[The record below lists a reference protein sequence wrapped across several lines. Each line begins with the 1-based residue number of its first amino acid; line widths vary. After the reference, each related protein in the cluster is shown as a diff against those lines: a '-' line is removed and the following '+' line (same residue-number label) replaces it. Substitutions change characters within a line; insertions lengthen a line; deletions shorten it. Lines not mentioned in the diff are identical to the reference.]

1 MIPTTYISLHDVTGL
16 KAAALQT
23 LDTPLMLTIET
34 PLGSMQ
40 ISLYFTGLDAM
51 KIEHL
56 AGSINAVLRAPN
68 PPKAACPAERAA
80 YASAEEYW
88 RSLRQDLNR
97 DPIEVPK

>member
-23 LDTPLMLTIET
+23 LDTPLMLTIDT

-40 ISLYFTGLDAM
+40 ISLYFTGIEAM

-56 AGSINAVLRAPN
+56 AGSINAVLRAPD
-68 PPKAACPAERAA
+68 PPKVACPQEEAA
-80 YASAEEYW
+80 YNAADTYMASLI
-88 RSLRQDLNR
+88 RDLNR